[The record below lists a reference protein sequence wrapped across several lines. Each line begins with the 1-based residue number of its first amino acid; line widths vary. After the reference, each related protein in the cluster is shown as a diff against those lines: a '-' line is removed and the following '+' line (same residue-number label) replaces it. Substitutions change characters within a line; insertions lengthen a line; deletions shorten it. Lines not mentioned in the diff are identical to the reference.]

1 MGADR
6 GFAKLVPELICSDL
20 ARSLRFYTEVAGF
33 RVLYERR
40 EDRFAFLDREG
51 AQLMLEQPTGRA
63 FLAGELSPPYGRGVN
78 LQIEVG
84 DVEALHARV
93 EASGARIHLA
103 LEEKWYGRG
112 EEELG
117 NRQFVVEDP
126 DGYLLRF
133 FQDLGTRGSPGSR

>member
-1 MGADR
+1 VAPER

-33 RVLYERR
+33 RVRYERR
-40 EDRFAFLDREG
+40 DERFAFLDREG

-63 FLAGELSPPYGRGVN
+63 FLAGELSHPYGRGVN
-78 LQIEVG
+78 LQIEVA
-84 DVEALHARV
+84 DVKALHARV
-93 EASGARIHLA
+93 AASGARIHLA
-103 LEEKWYGRG
+103 LEEKWYRRG

-117 NRQFVVEDP
+117 NRQFVVQDP

-133 FQDLGTRGSPGSR
+133 FQDLGTRAAPGAR

>member
-1 MGADR
+1 VGADR

-33 RVLYERR
+33 RVLYERL

-51 AQLMLEQPTGRA
+51 AQLMLEQPTGRTL
-63 FLAGELSPPYGRGVN
+63 LAGKLSHPYGRGMN
-78 LQIEVG
+78 LQIEVA
-84 DVEALHARV
+84 DVAALHASV
-93 EASGARIHLA
+93 AASGARIHLA
-103 LEEKWYGRG
+103 LEEKWYRRS
-112 EEELG
+112 EQELG

-133 FQDLGTRGSPGSR
+133 FQDLGTRGARSR

>member
-33 RVLYERR
+33 RLLYERR
-40 EDRFAFLDREG
+40 EERFAFLDREG

-63 FLAGELSPPYGRGVN
+63 FLAGELSHPYGRGMN

-93 EASGARIHLA
+93 AASGTRIHLP
-103 LEEKWYGRG
+103 LEDEWYRRG
-112 EEELG
+112 DAELG
-117 NRQFVVEDP
+117 NRQFVAEDP

-133 FQDLGTRGSPGSR
+133 FQDLGTRGAQGFR